1 MLPRRIY
8 LNLGAFVLLF
18 AVLCGWAVS
27 NVLRPDLLEDTY
39 EVDADFADATGLR
52 TGVEVTLRGFR
63 VGRVS
68 SVRLVPGRAEVTL
81 AIDGDAELPL
91 GAGAAV
97 RRRSAVGEP
106 YVAVE
111 VPSGWRSGDA
121 TIPTTGYRIP
131 LESTTT
137 PLAYGDLFTAADSLL
152 AAVDPA
158 DLGTITRELAV
169 ALGGRGEVLTRM
181 TTDASQALTT
191 LAGGQAEL
199 RALGENLT
207 AVTRTLADRSPTI
220 ADAFDDLGVVVDT
233 VAANADDLSTI
244 LATTPSLAE
253 RVDAILVAGY
263 ADALCAVDA
272 AATIGTTLGT
282 DETVARISQLLRAA
296 ETASVVIPQAIVEGP
311 DGRYLSGT
319 FGFAPGE
326 LDAYDEFEEFEV
338 PPELPTCDGAAPATT
353 DPVGANVTDGG
364 AALPGTE
371 APATGSGDDGGDV
384 AAPSSPSSATSA
396 GDDGT
401 AILPMI
407 AAASLLLAVAVAAAT
422 AVRGRLAGRND
433 DRGGSTP

>member
-1 MLPRRIY
+1 
-8 LNLGAFVLLF
+8 
-18 AVLCGWAVS
+18 
-27 NVLRPDLLEDTY
+27 
-39 EVDADFADATGLR
+39 
-52 TGVEVTLRGFR
+52 
-63 VGRVS
+63 
-68 SVRLVPGRAEVTL
+68 
-81 AIDGDAELPL
+81 
-91 GAGAAV
+91 
-97 RRRSAVGEP
+97 
-106 YVAVE
+106 
-111 VPSGWRSGDA
+111 
-121 TIPTTGYRIP
+121 
-131 LESTTT
+131 
-137 PLAYGDLFTAADSLL
+137 
-152 AAVDPA
+152 
-158 DLGTITRELAV
+158 
-169 ALGGRGEVLTRM
+169 
-181 TTDASQALTT
+181 
-191 LAGGQAEL
+191 
-199 RALGENLT
+199 
-207 AVTRTLADRSPTI
+207 
-220 ADAFDDLGVVVDT
+220 VDT

-326 LDAYDEFEEFEV
+326 LDAYEEFEEFEV
-338 PPELPTCDGAAPATT
+338 PPELPTCDGAAPVTT

-371 APATGSGDDGGDV
+371 VQTTGGGDEGDD
-384 AAPSSPSSATSA
+384 AAPPSSPSSATSA

-422 AVRGRLAGRND
+422 GVRGRLAGRND